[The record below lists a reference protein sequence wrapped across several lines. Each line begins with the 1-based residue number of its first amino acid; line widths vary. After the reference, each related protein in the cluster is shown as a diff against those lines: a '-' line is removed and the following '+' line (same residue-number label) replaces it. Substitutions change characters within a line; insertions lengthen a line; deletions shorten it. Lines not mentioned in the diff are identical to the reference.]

1 MIDIKLTTKKV
12 EVFKSNNVI
21 KQEEINQEQF
31 KSLMHELA
39 GERIDML
46 RKVSKLLKAKSF
58 TFKDIKHVS

>member
-58 TFKDIKHVS
+58 KFKDIKHVS